1 MQNFLGFAGSIKAQ
15 GAIFGCSGDAPVSY
29 IDARDIA
36 GVAAKILSDGGH
48 KGKAYDLTGPAAVS
62 YAWVAELISKLVGKN
77 VQYVDLA
84 PAELK
89 KFLLQ
94 MGMQNW
100 LADGVLDLQAFNR
113 DGKATEVTNTVEQIT
128 GNKPITFE
136 QFAQDYAATFA
147 HEAGA
152 AG

>member
-1 MQNFLGFAGSIKAQ
+1 
-15 GAIFGCSGDAPVSY
+15 
-29 IDARDIA
+29 
-36 GVAAKILSDGGH
+36 
-48 KGKAYDLTGPAAVS
+48 
-62 YAWVAELISKLVGKN
+62 
-77 VQYVDLA
+77 
-84 PAELK
+84 
-89 KFLLQ
+89 